1 MPFPPFYVIIT
12 MVDFYRYL
20 FTEGEIIM
28 KKKVVVLG
36 LVGAMAL
43 GTCTV
48 SAANGTRN
56 ISATFRNI
64 KIVVDGKQVSTSA
77 EPFIY
82 NGTTYLPIRAVG
94 EAVGK
99 EVTWNAG
106 TNTVYLGEVPASA
119 QQQPAPAPV
128 SNGAVPQ
135 EIYDAIGI
143 SGDELAEYVAVVR
156 SGDESAFLLAEI
168 YAAMVDYASA
178 ANPQLL
184 PTIYAE
190 AQQMFAT
197 ATNNP
202 DYSDAKT
209 EFEEIYQKYTNQ

>member
-1 MPFPPFYVIIT
+1 MN
-12 MVDFYRYL
+12 
-20 FTEGEIIM
+20 
-28 KKKVVVLG
+28 KKAVVLG

-94 EAVGK
+94 EAVDK

-106 TNTVYLGEVPASA
+106 TNTVYLGEVPANAQAQTSA
-119 QQQPAPAPV
+119 QQQPEVPVPAATTSLPILTQYVEEYGFMSKEDVPV
-128 SNGAVPQ
+128 FF
-135 EIYDAIGI
+135 
-143 SGDELAEYVAVVR
+143 AEVR
-156 SGDESAFLLAEI
+156 SGNESVYLLAEI
-168 YAAMVDYASA
+168 YCVFIDYAINNE
-178 ANPQLL
+178 NPQVARSA
-184 PTIYAE
+184 YAE
-190 AQQMFAT
+190 AQSAFASV
-197 ATNNP
+197 TNSP
-202 DYSDAKT
+202 DYADAKAQ
-209 EFEEIYQKYTNQ
+209 FEEIWQNDFLPNL